1 MTSARK
7 RPSLAVTLAG
17 AALVA
22 ALAALVLSLTG
33 VATGLPGKNRIDGND
48 LRPNVVGF
56 RNMRNNA
63 IGRAEMRNKAIG
75 GPEVRPNS
83 LGGYHVKENT
93 LGKVPS
99 AANADAVDG
108 LSAAKFSRSG
118 GPFAPDPPVTV
129 LDLNGLQL
137 IYACVPDAGDELPF
151 LAAKTTVDHAQLSF
165 GVGEPGFASVA
176 HTDDDWN
183 MSESPFSLTGI
194 GPGKTSGT
202 LAYRNPNGKV
212 VTVTWGT
219 TSTEGNCHAFGTALT
234 G

>member
-7 RPSLAVTLAG
+7 RPSLAVVLAG

-48 LRPNVVGF
+48 LRKNVVGF
-56 RNMRNNA
+56 KNMRNNA
-63 IGRAEMRNKAIG
+63 IGSA
-75 GPEVRPNS
+75 EVRANS
-83 LGGYHVKENT
+83 LGGADINESS
-93 LGKVPS
+93 LGQVPS
-99 AANADAVDG
+99 AGNVDG

-118 GPFAPDPPVTV
+118 GPFDPDPAVTV
-129 LDLNGLQL
+129 LNLNGLQITYRCL
-137 IYACVPDAGDELPF
+137 QNGGGDEIPELSM
-151 LAAKTTVDHAQLSF
+151 KTTVDNAQFSLTSGEHA
-165 GVGEPGFASVA
+165 VTTIEAW
-176 HTDDDWN
+176 TDDDWDATN
-183 MSESPFSLTGI
+183 GPYSLTGL
-194 GPGKTSGT
+194 GSGKAQGT
-202 LAYRNPNGKV
+202 VAYRNPNGRV